1 MVLTAYK
8 DLNLGHDQ
16 EKLGHKQKKL
26 GHHIFEKK
34 YKTEN
39 CLATK
44 MKFGKKIVRPLK
56 VRTKTAFKKNLGHA
70 KFGLVTLH
78 RNLKCMFLM
87 AFKYF

>member
-44 MKFGKKIVRPLK
+44 MKFGKKNCSATKSLDKNSLK
-56 VRTKTAFKKNLGHA
+56 KT
-70 KFGLVTLH
+70 
-78 RNLKCMFLM
+78 
-87 AFKYF
+87 